1 MKKLILLLSLIFLFS
16 CGSRKVENTK
26 IENKVENKIESVSK
40 IAEKA
45 IIKIDTKKDIKETE
59 ITYIPIDS
67 KSDFTVDGKVYK
79 NVQIKHRTIKDNTIV
94 AEVKTIDKEQDIA
107 VKKQSKNRINKAIK
121 KVDKKGLDVFT
132 KIGIIIIAISII
144 VGAGYLYIK
153 K

>member
-45 IIKIDTKKDIKETE
+45 IIKIDTKKDIEENE

-67 KSDFTVDGKVYK
+67 KSDFIIDGKVYK
-79 NVQIKHRTIKDNTIV
+79 NVQIKHRKIKDNTIV
-94 AEVKTIDKEQDIA
+94 AEVKTIDKKKDIA
-107 VKKQSKNRINKAIK
+107 VKKQSKDRINTAQK
-121 KVDKKGLDVFT
+121 KVDKKGLDLFT

>member
-45 IIKIDTKKDIKETE
+45 IIKIDTKKDIEENE

-67 KSDFTVDGKVYK
+67 KSDFIIDGKVYK
-79 NVQIKHRTIKDNTIV
+79 NVQIKHRKIKDNTIV
-94 AEVKTIDKEQDIA
+94 AEVKTIDKKKDIA
-107 VKKQSKNRINKAIK
+107 VKKQSKDRINTAQK
-121 KVDKKGLDVFT
+121 KVDKKGLDMFT
-132 KIGIIIIAISII
+132 KIAIIIIAISII